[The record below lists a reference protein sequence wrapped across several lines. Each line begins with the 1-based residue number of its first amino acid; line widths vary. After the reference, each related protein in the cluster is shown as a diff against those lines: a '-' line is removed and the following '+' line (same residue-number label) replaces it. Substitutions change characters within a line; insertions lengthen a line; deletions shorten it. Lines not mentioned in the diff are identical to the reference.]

1 MHIDTII
8 LRKSRKA
15 SASPVKSTCTPI
27 LAVRARA
34 LNHQKGII
42 RVSGLT
48 IPCALGKGG
57 ISASKRE
64 GDGATPLATMRPL
77 AVYFRG
83 DRRLAGL
90 AQARLPRILIR
101 KDDGWCDAPCDRRYN
116 RPVRTPYPASH
127 EMMLRE
133 DQLYNVCIVLDWNI
147 RPAIR
152 NRGSAI
158 FMHIARPGMKPT
170 EGCIALRPKDMS
182 RLLPL
187 LSRQTKIRI
196 LR

>member
-1 MHIDTII
+1 MHIETII

-15 SASPVKSTCTPI
+15 STSPVKRACTPT
-27 LAVRARA
+27 LAVRAQA
-34 LNHQKGII
+34 TSQKKGII
-42 RVSGLT
+42 RAGALT

-57 ISASKRE
+57 ISANKRE

-83 DRRLAGL
+83 DRRLPGL
-90 AQARLPRILIR
+90 SEVRLPKILIR
-101 KDDGWCDAPCDRRYN
+101 EDDGWCDAPGDRRYN
-116 RPVRTPYPASH
+116 KPVRTPYPASH
-127 EMMLRE
+127 EKMLRE
-133 DQLYNVCIVLDWNI
+133 DRLYNVCIVLDWNM

-170 EGCIALRPKDMS
+170 EGCIALKPKDMS

-187 LSRQTKIRI
+187 LSRYTRIRI